1 MNSISGGRESSI
13 YSNLLPLA
21 FKFLAVNPTRIF
33 VFICLMIPALYSTAQ
48 EARKWTLEQCIDY
61 AMAHNINVRQA
72 QITAQIAKNDKTQSM
87 MNVLPQVDASAS
99 YNFNFGNSLNPVT
112 YSFIESN
119 SQSSQMSLTGTLPLF
134 TGLQQIHNVQR
145 AKYDLIASDFDY
157 KAAQNNIALSVSSA
171 YLQILLNQ
179 EIVGVME
186 KQRELSASQKANTES
201 RVKSGV
207 LPDYSMYQIDA
218 QLARDEANLINAKG
232 AYDISV
238 LSLKQLLQLNDTLG
252 FALDIP
258 NVNVETIG
266 AIGNENST
274 SIYNFAE
281 SNQPTILSAQARIK
295 SADAQRKMALG
306 NFSPSLSF
314 FTQLSTGYFSQ
325 DKSIIG
331 YDPVTQ
337 EIIYSG
343 VTPVGDQFSN
353 NFRKIAGFQ
362 LSIPIFGKG
371 QRFTN
376 LANAKLQTQLRTLQ
390 LESAKNTLRQD
401 IEQAYNNARIA
412 AESYYANKKSFE
424 SAQKS
429 QEMLDKRYRSGMSN
443 EFELQQ
449 AKNTLAAAES
459 EMAKAK
465 YTYVFRLKVL
475 DFYKGKKITL
485 N

>member
-1 MNSISGGRESSI
+1 MA
-13 YSNLLPLA
+13 L
-21 FKFLAVNPTRIF
+21 KFLAVNPTRIL
-33 VFICLMIPALYSTAQ
+33 VLVLMMFAAHLSMAQ
-48 EARKWTLEQCIDY
+48 EARKWTLEQCIEY

-72 QITAQIAKNDKTQSM
+72 QITAQIAKNDKTQSV

-112 YSFIESN
+112 YSFVESN

-134 TGLQQIHNVQR
+134 TGLQQIHNIQR

-157 KAAQNNIALSVSSA
+157 RAAQNNISLNVSSA

-207 LPDYSMYQIDA
+207 LPEYSMYQMDA

-238 LSLKQLLQLNDTLG
+238 LTLKQLLQLNDTLG

-258 NVNVETIG
+258 NVNVDNVEAVAG
-266 AIGNENST
+266 ENST
-274 SIYNFAE
+274 SIYNFAV
-281 SNQPTILSAQARIK
+281 SNQPTILSAQARIN

-306 NFSPSLSF
+306 NFSPTLSF

-325 DKSIIG
+325 DQRVSR
-331 YDPVTQ
+331 YDTIQTPFGPYATPAEYAKV
-337 EIIYSG
+337 
-343 VTPVGDQFSN
+343 PVGNQFGN

-376 LANAKLQTQLRTLQ
+376 LANAKLQTQLRVLQ
-390 LESAKNTLRQD
+390 LESAKNILRQD

-412 AESYYANKKSFE
+412 AESYYANKKSYE
-424 SAQKS
+424 SALKS
-429 QEMLDKRYRSGMSN
+429 QEMLDKRYRSGLSN

-449 AKNTLAAAES
+449 AKNTLSAAES

>member
-1 MNSISGGRESSI
+1 MNNTRVLVAA
-13 YSNLLPLA
+13 LLV
-21 FKFLAVNPTRIF
+21 LAVLRIN
-33 VFICLMIPALYSTAQ
+33 AQ

-61 AMAHNINVRQA
+61 AMAHNINVQQA
-72 QITAQIAKNDKTQSM
+72 QITAHIAKNDKTQSM
-87 MNVLPQVDASAS
+87 MNVLPQVDANAS
-99 YNFNFGNSLNPVT
+99 YNFNFGNSLNPISYQFV
-112 YSFIESN
+112 ESN
-119 SQSSQMSLTGTLPLF
+119 SQSSQISLTGSLPLF

-145 AKYDLIASDFDY
+145 AKYDLLASNFDY
-157 KAAQNNIALSVSSA
+157 KATQNNIALSVSSA

-179 EIVGVME
+179 EIVGVMQ
-186 KQRELSASQKANTES
+186 KQKDLSASQKANTES

-207 LPDYSMYQIDA
+207 LPEYSMYQMDA
-218 QLARDEANLINAKG
+218 QLARDEANLINAQG

-238 LSLKQLLQLNDTLG
+238 LILKQLLQLNDTLG
-252 FALDIP
+252 FELDIP
-258 NVNVETIG
+258 NVNVDNME
-266 AIGNENST
+266 AIGNQSST
-274 SIYNFAE
+274 SIYDFAVT
-281 SNQPTILSAQARIK
+281 NQPTILGAQARIR
-295 SADAQRKMALG
+295 SAEAQRKMALG

-325 DKSIIG
+325 DRSVIG
-331 YDPVTQ
+331 FDPVTQ

-343 VTPVGDQFSN
+343 VTPVGDQFQN

-362 LSIPIFGKG
+362 LNVPIFGKG

-376 LANAKLQTQLRTLQ
+376 LANARLQTQLRNLQ
-390 LESAKNTLRQD
+390 LENVKNTLRQD
-401 IEQAYNNARIA
+401 IEQAYTNARIA
-412 AESYYANKKSFE
+412 AEAYYANKKSYE
-424 SAQKS
+424 SALKS
-429 QEMLDKRYRSGMSN
+429 QEMLDKRFRSGMSN

-465 YTYVFRLKVL
+465 YTYVFRIKVL

>member
-1 MNSISGGRESSI
+1 M
-13 YSNLLPLA
+13 PL
-21 FKFLAVNPTRIF
+21 KILAVNLTRVF
-33 VFICLMIPALYSTAQ
+33 VLTMIMLAVQFTMAQ

-72 QITAQIAKNDKTQSM
+72 NITAQIAKNDKTQSM
-87 MNVLPQVDASAS
+87 MNVLPSIDANAS

-112 YSFIESN
+112 YSFVESN
-119 SQSSQMSLTGTLPLF
+119 SQSSQLSLTGTLPLF
-134 TGLQQIHNVQR
+134 TGLQQIHNIQR

-157 KAAQNNIALSVSSA
+157 KAAQNNISLAVSSA

-179 EIVGVME
+179 EIVGVM
-186 KQRELSASQKANTES
+186 QRQKELSASQKAATES

-207 LPDYSMYQIDA
+207 LPEYSMYQMDA
-218 QLARDEANLINAKG
+218 QLARDEANLINAQG

-252 FALDIP
+252 FELDIP
-258 NVNVETIG
+258 NVNVDNIE
-266 AIGNENST
+266 AIGTESST
-274 SIYNFAE
+274 SIYDFAVG
-281 SNQPTILSAQARIK
+281 NQPTILSAQARIK

-306 NFSPSLSF
+306 NFSPTLSF

-325 DKSIIG
+325 DQRVSK
-331 YDPVTQ
+331 YDTINIPGFDPILNPSEYEKVPL
-337 EIIYSG
+337 G
-343 VTPVGDQFSN
+343 NQFGN

-376 LANAKLQTQLRTLQ
+376 LANAKLQTQLRVLQ

-412 AESYYANKKSFE
+412 AESYFANKKSYE
-424 SAQKS
+424 SALKS
-429 QEMLDKRYRSGMSN
+429 QEMLDKRYRSGLSN

-449 AKNTLAAAES
+449 AKNTLSTAES
-459 EMAKAK
+459 EMARAK

-475 DFYKGKKITL
+475 DFYKGKRITL

>member
-1 MNSISGGRESSI
+1 
-13 YSNLLPLA
+13 
-21 FKFLAVNPTRIF
+21 
-33 VFICLMIPALYSTAQ
+33 
-48 EARKWTLEQCIDY
+48 
-61 AMAHNINVRQA
+61 
-72 QITAQIAKNDKTQSM
+72 
-87 MNVLPQVDASAS
+87 
-99 YNFNFGNSLNPVT
+99 
-112 YSFIESN
+112 
-119 SQSSQMSLTGTLPLF
+119 
-134 TGLQQIHNVQR
+134 
-145 AKYDLIASDFDY
+145 
-157 KAAQNNIALSVSSA
+157 
-171 YLQILLNQ
+171 
-179 EIVGVME
+179 
-186 KQRELSASQKANTES
+186 
-201 RVKSGV
+201 
-207 LPDYSMYQIDA
+207 
-218 QLARDEANLINAKG
+218 
-232 AYDISV
+232 
-238 LSLKQLLQLNDTLG
+238 
-252 FALDIP
+252 
-258 NVNVETIG
+258 
-266 AIGNENST
+266 
-274 SIYNFAE
+274 
-281 SNQPTILSAQARIK
+281 
-295 SADAQRKMALG
+295 MALG

-325 DKSIIG
+325 DRSVVG
-331 YDPVTQ
+331 FDPVTQ

-376 LANAKLQTQLRTLQ
+376 LANAKRQTQLRTLQ

-475 DFYKGKKITL
+475 DFYKGKRITL

>member
-1 MNSISGGRESSI
+1 M
-13 YSNLLPLA
+13 LA
-21 FKFLAVNPTRIF
+21 AHVT
-33 VFICLMIPALYSTAQ
+33 MAQ
-48 EARKWTLEQCIDY
+48 EARKWTLEQCIEY

-99 YNFNFGNSLNPVT
+99 YNFNFGNSLNPIT
-112 YSFIESN
+112 YSFVESN
-119 SQSSQMSLTGTLPLF
+119 SQSSQISLTGSLPLF
-134 TGLQQIHNVQR
+134 TGLQQIHNIQR

-157 KAAQNNIALSVSSA
+157 KAAQNNIALSVSSS

-186 KQRELSASQKANTES
+186 KQRDLSASQKANTES

-207 LPDYSMYQIDA
+207 LPEYSMYQMEA
-218 QLARDEANLINAKG
+218 QLARDEANLINAQG

-238 LSLKQLLQLNDTLG
+238 LTLKQLLQLNDTLG

-258 NVNVETIG
+258 NVDVENIATIAG
-266 AIGNENST
+266 ENGT
-274 SIYNFAE
+274 SIYNFAV

-325 DKSIIG
+325 DRSVVG
-331 YDPVTQ
+331 FDPVTQ

-475 DFYKGKKITL
+475 DFYKGKRITL